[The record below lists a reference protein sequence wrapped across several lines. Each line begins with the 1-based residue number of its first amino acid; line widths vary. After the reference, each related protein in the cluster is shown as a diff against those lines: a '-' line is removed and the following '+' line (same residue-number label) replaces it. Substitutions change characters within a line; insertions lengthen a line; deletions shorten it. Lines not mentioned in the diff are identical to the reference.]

1 MRVYRSKDR
10 NGASK
15 LMILDDPTSENAYF
29 VYFDLT
35 RSTNKYADIKL
46 TVASAFRKPYYKPR
60 DHAKLGTELDRVM
73 GALPRPKKKK
83 QPKK

>member
-1 MRVYRSKDR
+1 MYRTKDR

-15 LMILDDPTSENAYF
+15 LMILEDPQLDQAFF
-29 VYFDLT
+29 VYFDLK

-46 TVASAFRKPYYKPR
+46 TVASAFRKSSYRPR

-73 GALPRPKKKK
+73 GNLPQPKRKKKPKK
-83 QPKK
+83 